1 MSEAAFE
8 EPRELRARYPELIAT
23 RAAQRWKA
31 ALDLPGVRGLVI
43 GRAPLYPH
51 DGDVAAAVD
60 AACALV
66 HDVTVRP

>member
-1 MSEAAFE
+1 MREAAFA
-8 EPRELRARYPELIAT
+8 ELR
-23 RAAQRWKA
+23 
-31 ALDLPGVRGLVI
+31 
-43 GRAPLYPH
+43 